1 MTLQTQAFRFLI
13 VALLVAHCLF
23 GLNAHST
30 EHKQAA
36 FGLALIDVETTGLD
50 ADVHEMIDIGAVYV
64 DTEGQELG
72 RFFIRI
78 NPAHPERAQA
88 GAKAVNGYSEE
99 RWRSLGAVSPAEALR
114 AFEEFHRRTA
124 ADRTM
129 IFTAFNVGFDQAF
142 VSRWLRREGRSFRDW
157 YFYQVLDLPS
167 MAWGQGIRELTGSKI
182 AEALGVPDET
192 RDPLKHT
199 GETGADFNLAIYREL
214 LRRSKTKAR

>member
-1 MTLQTQAFRFLI
+1 MNSRYTYIFLLLFLPLMAQ
-13 VALLVAHCLF
+13 VHAETVPPKLAAPQSFALAI
-23 GLNAHST
+23 
-30 EHKQAA
+30 
-36 FGLALIDVETTGLD
+36 IDVETTGLN

-64 DTEGQELG
+64 DVDGRELG

-78 NPAHPERAQA
+78 NPAHPEHAQA

-99 RWRSLGAVSPAEALR
+99 RWRTLEAVSSSEALR

-124 ADRTM
+124 SDRTV

-142 VSRWLRREGRSFRDW
+142 VSRWLSREGRSFRDW

-167 MAWGQGIRELTGSKI
+167 MAWAQGLRELSGTKI
-182 AEALGVPDET
+182 AQALSIPDET

-199 GETGADFNLAIYREL
+199 GETGADFNLAVYREL
-214 LRRSKTKAR
+214 LKRPNGRPR

>member
-1 MTLQTQAFRFLI
+1 MAFRTI
-13 VALLVAHCLF
+13 SIALALMLCVSSFEGRSAERTQPEF
-23 GLNAHST
+23 A
-30 EHKQAA
+30 
-36 FGLALIDVETTGLD
+36 LALIDVETTGLD

-64 DTEGQELG
+64 DVEGQELG

-88 GAKAVNGYSEE
+88 GAQAVNGYSEE
-99 RWRSLGAVSPAEALR
+99 RWRSLGAVSSSEALR
-114 AFEEFHRRTA
+114 AFEEFHARTA

-142 VSRWLRREGRSFRDW
+142 VSRWLCREGRSFRDW

-167 MAWGQGIRELTGSKI
+167 MAWAQGVRELSGSKI
-182 AEALGVPDET
+182 AEALGLPDET

-214 LRRSKTKAR
+214 LRRSNDRPSLAHD

>member
-1 MTLQTQAFRFLI
+1 MLQSQSLLKPFLLILI
-13 VALLVAHCLF
+13 VLSGAFIEAVSQNSERA
-23 GLNAHST
+23 
-30 EHKQAA
+30 E

-99 RWRSLGAVSPAEALR
+99 RWRSLGAVSPTEALR

-124 ADRTM
+124 ANRTM
-129 IFTAFNVGFDQAF
+129 VFTAFNVGFDQAF

-167 MAWGQGIRELTGSKI
+167 MAWGQGIRELSGSKI

-214 LRRSKTKAR
+214 LRRSKTQSR

>member
-1 MTLQTQAFRFLI
+1 MLQSQSLLRPFFLI
-13 VALLVAHCLF
+13 LIVLSGAFIEAVSQNSERA
-23 GLNAHST
+23 
-30 EHKQAA
+30 E

-88 GAKAVNGYSEE
+88 GAKAVNGYIEE

>member
-1 MTLQTQAFRFLI
+1 
-13 VALLVAHCLF
+13 
-23 GLNAHST
+23 
-30 EHKQAA
+30 
-36 FGLALIDVETTGLD
+36 
-50 ADVHEMIDIGAVYV
+50 MIDIGAVYV

-99 RWRSLGAVSPAEALR
+99 RWRSLGAVSPTEALR

-124 ADRTM
+124 ANRTM
-129 IFTAFNVGFDQAF
+129 VFTAFNVGFDQAF

-167 MAWGQGIRELTGSKI
+167 MAWGQGIRELSGSKI

-199 GETGADFNLAIYREL
+199 GETGAEFNLAIYREL
-214 LRRSKTKAR
+214 LKKSKTEAR

>member
-1 MTLQTQAFRFLI
+1 MLQSQSLLKPFLLILI
-13 VALLVAHCLF
+13 VLSGAFIEAVSQNSERA
-23 GLNAHST
+23 
-30 EHKQAA
+30 E

-99 RWRSLGAVSPAEALR
+99 RWRSLGAVSPTEALR

-124 ADRTM
+124 ANRTM
-129 IFTAFNVGFDQAF
+129 VFTAFNVGFDQAF

-167 MAWGQGIRELTGSKI
+167 MAWGQGIRELSGSKI

-214 LRRSKTKAR
+214 LKRSKTEAR

>member
-1 MTLQTQAFRFLI
+1 
-13 VALLVAHCLF
+13 
-23 GLNAHST
+23 
-30 EHKQAA
+30 
-36 FGLALIDVETTGLD
+36 
-50 ADVHEMIDIGAVYV
+50 VYV
-64 DTEGQELG
+64 DTEGKELG

-78 NPAHPERAQA
+78 NPVHPERAQA
-88 GAKAVNGYSEE
+88 EAKAVNGYSEE
-99 RWRSLGAVSPAEALR
+99 RWRSLGAVSPSEALH

-124 ADRTM
+124 VDRTM

-142 VSRWLRREGRSFRDW
+142 VSRWVRREGRSFRDW